1 VGEIFS
7 LPPYLPCPPCPFALP
22 LFLCDSFLIIDMSI
36 YQCSKG
42 HSSTESDYCSE
53 CGTKIQGSS
62 EPISYVNTLEKK
74 LSKATVASIICPACS
89 APHEPD
95 SGKFCEICGYNFTTG
110 AHGEIPIIETKGEIE
125 GKGEGV
131 NGKGNIEKT
140 ITPSILPTPPTPPTL
155 PTPNFLEITIT
166 VDPSLQ
172 SPESPEPPD
181 QPPIILRLDKESNLI
196 GRRNEKRGINPEIA
210 LNFDAAV
217 SHRHALINRQPDGNF
232 TLRDI
237 ESANGITLNGVEL
250 TPMVDA
256 VLKDGDEFTLGHWTR
271 IKIQFVSC

>member
-1 VGEIFS
+1 
-7 LPPYLPCPPCPFALP
+7 
-22 LFLCDSFLIIDMSI
+22 MSI

-53 CGTKIQGSS
+53 CGTKIQGSL
-62 EPISYVNTLEKK
+62 EPISYVNTLDKK
-74 LSKATVASIICPACS
+74 ISKNTANCITCPACS
-89 APHEPD
+89 APHEAD
-95 SGKFCEICGYNFTTG
+95 SGKFCEICGYNFITK
-110 AHGEIPIIETKGEIE
+110 AHGEIPIVEGKNEEEIE
-125 GKGEGV
+125 EGEGV
-131 NGKGNIEKT
+131 KGKGNIEQT
-140 ITPSILPTPPTPPTL
+140 VTPSIPVGAQGLAPLLPTPH
-155 PTPNFLEITIT
+155 FLEITIT

-172 SPESPEPPD
+172 SQESPEAPN

-210 LNFDAAV
+210 LNFDSAI

-237 ESANGITLNGVEL
+237 DSANGITLNGVEL

-271 IKIQFVSC
+271 IKIKFVSC